1 MAQRLCRIEN
11 KQLKTWQ
18 WCITIKNM
26 FGLQFLTPLFLA
38 AGAAAASLPLII
50 HLLNRERA
58 RRLVFSTIRFIKMSH
73 QANVQRH
80 RLKQLLLLLMR
91 ILILALLGL
100 AFARPFFANTP
111 ATTRGTGGVRNIVII
126 LDTSYSMGYLDTF
139 DQAKKAAIELA
150 DDLQPSDTSAL
161 IFTNNRAKAIKPLDA
176 EHRRIQ
182 TALTGAQLTNHT
194 TDYLDAIQSADEIL
208 GEAEIGAKQIYFVSD
223 LQRIGWESFV
233 DTDKLSPDVEIAFVD
248 VSAKEPVNLAIAG
261 VSVPQVVL
269 NEQKPAQ
276 VVVRVQNFGEQAVE
290 GLPVQLFI
298 NDNNV
303 GTTTLDIEP
312 NDAMDALFPVR
323 FRTEKIHTGY
333 AALPDDH
340 LAIDNRRYFR
350 LQSLK
355 SIKVHCVNGE
365 PGRRDYESETF
376 FLEAAF
382 QPGAQIV
389 PIDLT
394 QSYQLPNAS
403 EISKYDVIILAN
415 VEKLTGAEA
424 QSLRT
429 FVGAGGGL
437 IVAAGDRIDLEA
449 YRSTLGAGEEPLMPC
464 NFVQPVGDAL
474 NHDRFSVLAT
484 LDYDHPIFHPF
495 KEPNHGDFGKGR
507 FYRYIQAV
515 PLKGSTVLASFDDG
529 SPALFEKVY
538 GTGRVLCFTSTIDRE
553 WTNLPIHG
561 VYLPFLYETIKYLA
575 LKRTDE
581 KPDYHI
587 GDLVELGGYQLP
599 PGTEVAIFN
608 PMGEETRTEINES
621 SGIIYDATEHPGIY
635 SVHISG
641 KQPRYFV
648 VNPDT
653 IESNPAA
660 RDSEELTS
668 MLTGGEKAVPAEVV
682 TAEMITKYHGEVEKN
697 QGGWWYLML
706 GVFLLAV
713 GEMFIANRI

>member
-1 MAQRLCRIEN
+1 
-11 KQLKTWQ
+11 
-18 WCITIKNM
+18 M

-38 AGAAAASLPLII
+38 AGAVAASLPLII

-111 ATTRGTGGVRNIVII
+111 ATTGATGGVRNIVII

-139 DQAKKAAIELA
+139 GQAKKAVIELA

-161 IFTNNRAKAIKPLDA
+161 IFTSNRAKVVKPLDA

-182 TALTGAQLTNHT
+182 SAVMGAQLTNHT
-194 TDYLDAIQSADEIL
+194 TDYLDAIQSADEQL
-208 GEAEIGAKQIYFVSD
+208 GEAEIGVKQIYFVSD

-233 DTDKLSPDVEIAFVD
+233 DTDKLSPDVEIAFVN
-248 VSAKEPVNLAIAG
+248 VSAEEPSNLAITG

-269 NEQKPAQ
+269 NEQTPAQ

-290 GLPVQLFI
+290 ALPVQLFV
-298 NDNNV
+298 DGNNV

-312 NDAMDALFPVR
+312 NDVMDAVFPVR
-323 FRTEKIHTGY
+323 FKTEKIHTGY
-333 AALPDDH
+333 AVLPDDH
-340 LAIDNRRYFR
+340 LEIDNRRYFR

-376 FLEAAF
+376 FLETAL
-382 QPGAQIV
+382 QPGNQIV

-394 QSYQLPNAS
+394 QSHQLPNAS

-429 FVGAGGGL
+429 FVGDGGGL
-437 IVAAGDRIDLEA
+437 IITAGDRMDLDA
-449 YRSTLGAGEEPLMPC
+449 YRSALGAGEEPLMPC

-495 KEPNHGDFGKGR
+495 KDPNHGDFGKGR

-515 PLKGSTVLASFDDG
+515 PLTGSMVLANFDDG

-553 WTNLPIHG
+553 WTDLPIHG

-575 LKRTDE
+575 LKQTDE
-581 KPDYHI
+581 KPDYRI
-587 GDLVELGGYQLP
+587 GDPVELGGYQLA
-599 PGTEVAIFN
+599 PGMEVAIFN
-608 PMGEETRTEINES
+608 PVGEETRTEINES
-621 SGIIYDATEHPGIY
+621 GGVFYDATEHPGIY

-653 IESNPAA
+653 VESDLAT
-660 RDSEELTS
+660 RDPEELTS
-668 MLTGGEKAVPAEVV
+668 MLTGGTETIPTQIV
-682 TAEMITKYHGEVEKN
+682 TTEIVTRYHGEVERN
-697 QGGWWYLML
+697 QGVWWYLML

-713 GEMFIANRI
+713 GEMFIANRM

>member
-1 MAQRLCRIEN
+1 
-11 KQLKTWQ
+11 
-18 WCITIKNM
+18 M

-38 AGAAAASLPLII
+38 VGAAAATLPLII

-58 RRLVFSTIRFIKMSH
+58 RQLVFSTIRFIKMSH

-91 ILILALLGL
+91 ILILALLGF
-100 AFARPFFANTP
+100 AFARPFFADTP
-111 ATTRGTGGVRNIVII
+111 TTTGVTGGVRNVVII

-139 DQAKKAAIELA
+139 DQAKKAALDLA

-161 IFTNNRAKAIKPLDA
+161 IFTSNRSQLVKPLDQ

-182 TALTGAQLTNHT
+182 SAVTGAQLTNHT
-194 TDYLDAIQSADEIL
+194 TDYLDAIQSADELL

-248 VSAKEPVNLAIAG
+248 VSAKEPINLAITG

-269 NEQKPAQ
+269 NEQKPVQ
-276 VVVRVQNFGEQAVE
+276 IVIRVQNFGEQAVE

-298 NDNNV
+298 DDNNV

-312 NDAMDALFPVR
+312 NDVMDALFPVR
-323 FRTEKIHTGY
+323 FQTEKIHTGY

-340 LAIDNRRYFR
+340 LTLDDTRYFG

-365 PGRRDYESETF
+365 PGQPDYESETF
-376 FLEAAF
+376 FLEAAL
-382 QPGAQIV
+382 QPGSQIV

-394 QSYQLPNAS
+394 QSRQLPNTS
-403 EISKYDVIILAN
+403 EISRYDVIILAN
-415 VEKLTGAEA
+415 VKQVTGGEA
-424 QSLRT
+424 QSLKA
-429 FVGAGGGL
+429 FVGNGGGL
-437 IVAAGDRIDLEA
+437 IITVGDRVDLEA
-449 YRSTLGAGEEPLMPC
+449 YRSALGDGEEPLMPC
-464 NFVQPVGDAL
+464 NFVQSVGDAL
-474 NHDRFSVLAT
+474 DHDRFSVLAT
-484 LDYDHPIFHPF
+484 LDYNHPIFHPF
-495 KEPNHGDFGKGR
+495 KDPNHGDFGKGR
-507 FYRYIQAV
+507 FYRYVQAV

-529 SPALFEKVY
+529 TPALFEKVY

-553 WTNLPIHG
+553 WTDLPIHG

-575 LKRTDE
+575 LKRTE
-581 KPDYHI
+581 ERPDYRI
-587 GDLVELGGYQLP
+587 GDVVELSGYQLP

-608 PMGEETRTEINES
+608 PMGEEARTQINENG
-621 SGIIYDATEHPGIY
+621 GIIYDTTEQPGIY
-635 SVHISG
+635 SAHTSG
-641 KQPRYFV
+641 KGPRYFI

-653 IESNPAA
+653 AESDLTS
-660 RDSEELTS
+660 RDPEELTS
-668 MLTGGEKAVPAEVV
+668 MLAGSEEAVATQVV
-682 TAEMITKYHGEVEKN
+682 TAEMVTNYHGEVEKN
-697 QGGWWYLML
+697 QGVWWYLML
-706 GVFLLAV
+706 GVLLLAV

>member
-1 MAQRLCRIEN
+1 
-11 KQLKTWQ
+11 
-18 WCITIKNM
+18 M

-91 ILILALLGL
+91 ILILALLGF
-100 AFARPFFANTP
+100 AFARPFFADTP
-111 ATTRGTGGVRNIVII
+111 ATTGGIGGVRNVVII

-139 DQAKKAAIELA
+139 DQAKKATIKLA

-161 IFTNNRAKAIKPLDA
+161 IFTNNRAKVVKPLDA

-182 TALTGAQLTNHT
+182 SAVLGAQLTNHT

-248 VSAKEPVNLAIAG
+248 VSVKEPANLAITG

-276 VVVRVQNFGEQAVE
+276 VVVRVHNFGAQAVE
-290 GLPVQLFI
+290 ALPVQLFI
-298 NDNNV
+298 NDNSV

-312 NDAMDALFPVR
+312 NDVMDALFSVR

-333 AALPDDH
+333 AALPNDH
-340 LAIDNRRYFR
+340 LEIDNARYFR

-365 PGRRDYESETF
+365 LGRRDYESETF
-376 FLEAAF
+376 FVEAAL
-382 QPGAQIV
+382 QPETQIV

-394 QSYQLPNAS
+394 QSLQLPNAS
-403 EISKYDVIILAN
+403 EISNYDVIILAN
-415 VEKLTGAEA
+415 VKELTGAEA
-424 QSLRT
+424 QSVQA
-429 FVGAGGGL
+429 FVRSGGGL
-437 IVAAGDRIDLEA
+437 VITAGDRMDLEA
-449 YRSTLGAGEEPLMPC
+449 YRRALGGGEDPLMPC

-474 NHDRFSVLAT
+474 DHDRFSVLAT

-495 KEPNHGDFGKGR
+495 KDPNHGDFGKGR

-515 PLKGSTVLASFDDG
+515 PLKDSKILASFDDG

-553 WTNLPIHG
+553 WTDLPIHG
-561 VYLPFLYETIKYLA
+561 VYLPFLHETIKYLA

-581 KPDYHI
+581 KPDYRI
-587 GDLVELGGYQLP
+587 ADLVELGGYQLP

-608 PMGEETRTEINES
+608 PADEEIRTEVNENG
-621 SGIIYDATEHPGIY
+621 GIIYDATEQPGIY
-635 SVHISG
+635 SAHISG
-641 KQPRYFV
+641 EQPRYFV

-653 IESNPAA
+653 AESDLAA
-660 RDSEELTS
+660 RDPEELTS
-668 MLTGGEKAVPAEVV
+668 MLASGEGTAPANVV
-682 TAEMITKYHGEVEKN
+682 TADMITKYHSEVEKN
-697 QGGWWYLML
+697 QGVWWYLML

>member
-1 MAQRLCRIEN
+1 
-11 KQLKTWQ
+11 
-18 WCITIKNM
+18 M

-38 AGAAAASLPLII
+38 GGAAAASLPLII

-111 ATTRGTGGVRNIVII
+111 ATTGVTGGLRNIVII

-139 DQAKKAAIELA
+139 NRAKKAVIELA
-150 DDLQPSDTSAL
+150 DDLQSTDTSAL
-161 IFTNNRAKAIKPLDA
+161 IFTDNRAKVVKPLDT
-176 EHRRIQ
+176 EHRQIQ
-182 TALTGAQLTNHT
+182 SAVTGAQLTNHT

-208 GEAEIGAKQIYFVSD
+208 GEAEIGRKQIYFVSD
-223 LQRIGWESFV
+223 LQRVGWESFV
-233 DTDKLSPDVEIAFVD
+233 DTDKLSPDVEIAFID
-248 VSAKEPVNLAIAG
+248 VSAKELSNLAITG

-269 NEQKPAQ
+269 DEQKPVQ

-290 GLPVQLFI
+290 ALPVKLFI
-298 NDNNV
+298 DDNNV
-303 GTTTLDIEP
+303 GTATLDIEP
-312 NDAMDALFPVR
+312 NDVMDALFPVR
-323 FRTEKIHTGY
+323 FRTEKIYTGY
-333 AALPDDH
+333 AALPGDH
-340 LAIDNRRYFR
+340 LEIDNKRYFR

-376 FLEAAF
+376 FLEAAL
-382 QPGAQIV
+382 QPGNQIV

-394 QSYQLPNAS
+394 QSSQLPNTS

-415 VEKLTGAEA
+415 VEKLTGGAA
-424 QSLRT
+424 QSLKT

-437 IVAAGDRIDLEA
+437 IITAGDRLDLEA
-449 YRSTLGAGEEPLMPC
+449 YRSALDAGEEPLMPC

-474 NHDRFSVLAT
+474 DRDQFSVLAT

-495 KEPNHGDFGKGR
+495 KDPNHGDFGRGR

-515 PLKGSTVLASFDDG
+515 PLKDSTVLASFDDG

-538 GTGRVLCFTSTIDRE
+538 GNGRVLCFTSTIDRE
-553 WTNLPIHG
+553 WTDLPIHG
-561 VYLPFLYETIKYLA
+561 IYLPLLYETIKYLA
-575 LKRTDE
+575 LRRTE
-581 KPDYHI
+581 ERPDYRI

-599 PGTEVAIFN
+599 PGTEIAIFN
-608 PMGEETRTEINES
+608 PAGEETRTELNEN
-621 SGIIYDATEHPGIY
+621 GGVIYDTTEQPGIY
-635 SVHISG
+635 SAHISG
-641 KQPRYFV
+641 EQPHYFV

-653 IESNPAA
+653 IESDLTT
-660 RDSEELTS
+660 RDPEELTS
-668 MLTGGEKAVPAEVV
+668 MLARGEAAASTEVV
-682 TAEMITKYHGEVEKN
+682 TAETITRYHGEVEKN
-697 QGGWWYLML
+697 QGLWWYLIL

>member
-1 MAQRLCRIEN
+1 
-11 KQLKTWQ
+11 
-18 WCITIKNM
+18 M
-26 FGLQFLTPLFLA
+26 FGLQFLTPLFLT

-100 AFARPFFANTP
+100 AFARPFFADTP
-111 ATTRGTGGVRNIVII
+111 ATTGGIGGVRNIVII

-139 DQAKKAAIELA
+139 DQAKKAAIKLA

-161 IFTNNRAKAIKPLDA
+161 IFTNSRAKVIKPLDA
-176 EHRRIQ
+176 EHRQIQ
-182 TALTGAQLTNHT
+182 AAVIGAQLTNRT
-194 TDYLDAIQSADEIL
+194 TDYLDAIQSADETL
-208 GEAEIGAKQIYFVSD
+208 GEANIGHKQIYFISD

-233 DTDKLSPDVEIAFVD
+233 DTDKLSPEVEISFVD
-248 VSAKEPVNLAIAG
+248 VGTKEPINLAITG

-276 VVVRVQNFGEQAVE
+276 VVVRVQNFGEQVIEA
-290 GLPVQLFI
+290 LPVQLFI
-298 NDNNV
+298 DDDSV
-303 GTTTLDIEP
+303 STTTLDIEP
-312 NDAMDALFPVR
+312 NDVMDALFSVR

-340 LAIDNRRYFR
+340 LEIDDKRYFR

-355 SIKVHCVNGE
+355 SIKVYCVNGE

-376 FLEAAF
+376 FLEAAL
-382 QPGAQIV
+382 QPGVQIV
-389 PIDLT
+389 PIDFT
-394 QSYQLPNAS
+394 QSRQLPNVS
-403 EISKYDVIILAN
+403 EISQHDVIILAN
-415 VEKLTGAEA
+415 VEKLTELET

-429 FVGAGGGL
+429 FVGGGGGL
-437 IVAAGDRIDLEA
+437 IITVGDRMDLTA
-449 YRSTLGAGEEPLMPC
+449 YRNTLGAGEEPLIPC

-484 LDYDHPIFHPF
+484 LDYAHPIFHPF

-515 PLKGSTVLASFDDG
+515 PLKGSAVLASFDDG

-553 WTNLPIHG
+553 WTDLPIHG

-581 KPDYHI
+581 KPDYRV
-587 GDLVELGGYQLP
+587 GDPVELGGYQLP
-599 PGTEVAIFN
+599 LGTEVAIFN
-608 PMGEETRTEINES
+608 PMGEEVRTEINES
-621 SGIIYDATEHPGIY
+621 GGIIYDTTEHPGIY

-641 KQPRYFV
+641 EQPRYFV

-653 IESNPAA
+653 VESNLAA
-660 RDSEELTS
+660 RDPEELTS
-668 MLTGGEKAVPAEVV
+668 MLAGGEKAAPTEVV
-682 TAEMITKYHGEVEKN
+682 TAEMITQYHGEVEKN
-697 QGGWWYLML
+697 QGIWWYLMF

>member
-1 MAQRLCRIEN
+1 
-11 KQLKTWQ
+11 
-18 WCITIKNM
+18 M

-38 AGAAAASLPLII
+38 VGAAAASLPLII

-100 AFARPFFANTP
+100 AFARPFFATSP
-111 ATTRGTGGVRNIVII
+111 ATTGVTGGVRNIVIV

-139 DQAKKAAIELA
+139 DRAKKAVIELA

-161 IFTNNRAKAIKPLDA
+161 IFTNNRAKVVKPLDT
-176 EHRRIQ
+176 EHRQIQ
-182 TALTGAQLTNHT
+182 TAVTSAQLTNHT
-194 TDYLDAIQSADEIL
+194 TDYLDAIQSADELL
-208 GEAEIGAKQIYFVSD
+208 GEAEIGRKQIYFVSD
-223 LQRIGWESFV
+223 LQRVGWESFV
-233 DTDKLSPDVEIAFVD
+233 DTDKLSPDVEIAFID
-248 VSAKEPVNLAIAG
+248 VSAKELSNLAITG
-261 VSVPQVVL
+261 ISVPQVVL
-269 NEQKPAQ
+269 DEQKPVQ
-276 VVVRVQNFGEQAVE
+276 VVVRVQNFGEQTVE
-290 GLPVQLFI
+290 GLPVKLFI
-298 NDNNV
+298 DDNNV
-303 GTTTLDIEP
+303 GTATLDIEP
-312 NDAMDALFPVR
+312 NDVMDALFPVR
-323 FRTEKIHTGY
+323 FRTEKIYTGY
-333 AALPDDH
+333 TTLPGDH
-340 LAIDNRRYFR
+340 LEIDDRRYFR

-355 SIKVHCVNGE
+355 SIKVHSINGE

-376 FLEAAF
+376 FLEAAL
-382 QPGAQIV
+382 QTGNQIV

-394 QSYQLPNAS
+394 QSRQLPSAS

-415 VEKLTGAEA
+415 VERLTGGAT
-424 QSLRT
+424 QSLKT

-437 IVAAGDRIDLEA
+437 IITAGDRMDLDA
-449 YRSTLGAGEEPLMPC
+449 YRSALGAGEEPLMPC

-474 NHDRFSVLAT
+474 DRDQFGVLAT

-495 KEPNHGDFGKGR
+495 KDPNHGDFGRGR

-515 PLKGSTVLASFDDG
+515 PLKDSTVLASFDDG

-538 GTGRVLCFTSTIDRE
+538 GSGRVLCFTSTIDRE
-553 WTNLPIHG
+553 WTDLPIHG

-575 LKRTDE
+575 LRRTE
-581 KPDYHI
+581 ERPDYRI

-599 PGTEVAIFN
+599 PGTEIAIFN
-608 PMGEETRTEINES
+608 PAGEETRTELNEN
-621 SGIIYDATEHPGIY
+621 GGVIYDTTEQPGIY
-635 SVHISG
+635 SAHISG
-641 KQPRYFV
+641 EQPHYFV

-653 IESNPAA
+653 VESDLTT
-660 RDSEELTS
+660 RDPEELTS
-668 MLTGGEKAVPAEVV
+668 MLASGEAAASTEVI
-682 TAEMITKYHGEVEKN
+682 TAETITRYHGEVEKN
-697 QGGWWYLML
+697 QGVWWYLIL

>member
-1 MAQRLCRIEN
+1 
-11 KQLKTWQ
+11 
-18 WCITIKNM
+18 M

-38 AGAAAASLPLII
+38 VGAAAASLPLII

-100 AFARPFFANTP
+100 AFARPFFADTP
-111 ATTRGTGGVRNIVII
+111 ATSGATGGVRNIVII

-139 DQAKKAAIELA
+139 DRAKEAAIEIA
-150 DDLQPSDTSAL
+150 DNLQPNDTSAL
-161 IFTNNRAKAIKPLDA
+161 IFTNNRAQVIKPLDA

-182 TALTGAQLTNHT
+182 TVVMGAQLTNHT
-194 TDYLDAIQSADEIL
+194 TDYLNAIQSADEIL
-208 GEAEIGAKQIYFVSD
+208 GEAKIGHKQIYFISD
-223 LQRIGWESFV
+223 LQQIGWESFV

-248 VSAKEPVNLAIAG
+248 VSAKEPNNFAITG

-276 VVVRVQNFGEQAVE
+276 VIVRVQNFGEQAVE
-290 GLPVQLFI
+290 GLSVQLFI
-298 NDNNV
+298 DDDNV
-303 GTTTLDIEP
+303 GMTTLDIEP
-312 NDAMDALFPVR
+312 NDVMDALFSVR

-340 LAIDNRRYFR
+340 LEIDNRRYFR

-355 SIKVHCVNGE
+355 SITVHCVNGE
-365 PGRRDYESETF
+365 PGGRDYESETF
-376 FLEAAF
+376 FLEAAL

-394 QSYQLPNAS
+394 QSRQLPNGS

-415 VEKLTGAEA
+415 VEKLTGLEA

-437 IVAAGDRIDLEA
+437 IITAGDRMDLEA
-449 YRSTLGAGEEPLMPC
+449 YRSAFSGGKEPLMPC

-474 NHDRFSVLAT
+474 NHERFSVLAT

-495 KEPNHGDFGKGR
+495 KDPNHGDFGKGR

-515 PLKGSTVLASFDDG
+515 PLKGSKVLAGFDDG

-553 WTNLPIHG
+553 WTDLPIHG
-561 VYLPFLYETIKYLA
+561 VYLPFLYEAIKYLA

-581 KPDYHI
+581 KPDYRI
-587 GDLVELGGYQLP
+587 GDPVELGGYQLP

-621 SGIIYDATEHPGIY
+621 GGVFYDAAEDPGIY
-635 SVHISG
+635 SAHISG

-648 VNPDT
+648 VNLDT
-653 IESNPAA
+653 VESNLAT
-660 RDSEELTS
+660 RDLEELTS
-668 MLTGGEKAVPAEVV
+668 MLTGGEEIVPTQVV
-682 TAEMITKYHGEVEKN
+682 TAEMITQYHGEVEKN
-697 QGGWWYLML
+697 QGVWWYLMVL
-706 GVFLLAV
+706 VFLLAV

>member
-1 MAQRLCRIEN
+1 
-11 KQLKTWQ
+11 
-18 WCITIKNM
+18 M

-38 AGAAAASLPLII
+38 VGAVAASLPLII

-100 AFARPFFANTP
+100 AFARPFFADTP
-111 ATTRGTGGVRNIVII
+111 TTTGTVGGVRNIVII

-139 DQAKKAAIELA
+139 DQAKKTAIELA
-150 DDLQPSDTSAL
+150 AALQPSDTSAL
-161 IFTNNRAKAIKPLDA
+161 IFTNNRARVIKPLDA
-176 EHRRIQ
+176 EHQRIQ
-182 TALTGAQLTNHT
+182 TAVMSAQLTNHT
-194 TDYLDAIQSADEIL
+194 TDYLDAIQSADQML

-248 VSAKEPVNLAIAG
+248 VSAKEPVNLAITG

-276 VVVRVQNFGEQAVE
+276 VVVRVQNFGEQAFE
-290 GLPVQLFI
+290 GLPVELFI
-298 NDNNV
+298 DDNNV
-303 GTTTLDIEP
+303 ATTTLDIEP
-312 NDAMDALFPVR
+312 NDVMDILFPVR
-323 FRTEKIHTGY
+323 FRTEKVHTGY

-340 LAIDNRRYFR
+340 LAIDDRRYFR

-376 FLEAAF
+376 FLEAAL
-382 QPGAQIV
+382 QPRVQIV
-389 PIDLT
+389 PVDLT
-394 QSYQLPNAS
+394 QSGQLPNAAA
-403 EISKYDVIILAN
+403 ISQYDVVILAN

-429 FVGAGGGL
+429 FVGSGGGL
-437 IVAAGDRIDLEA
+437 IITAGDRLDLEA
-449 YRSTLGAGEEPLMPC
+449 YRSALGAGEEPLIPC

-474 NHDRFSVLAT
+474 DHDRFSVLAT
-484 LDYDHPIFHPF
+484 IDYDHPIFHPF

-553 WTNLPIHG
+553 WTDLPIHG
-561 VYLPFLYETIKYLA
+561 VYLPFLYEAIKYLT

-587 GDLVELGGYQLP
+587 GDLVELGGYRLP
-599 PGTEVAIFN
+599 PGTEGAIFN
-608 PMGEETRTEINES
+608 PMGEETRTEINEN
-621 SGIIYDATEHPGIY
+621 GGVIYDATAQPGIY
-635 SVHISG
+635 SIHISG
-641 KQPRYFV
+641 EQPRYFV

-653 IESNPAA
+653 VESNLAA

-668 MLTGGEKAVPAEVV
+668 MLAGGEKAVPTEGA

-697 QGGWWYLML
+697 QGVWWYLML

>member
-1 MAQRLCRIEN
+1 
-11 KQLKTWQ
+11 
-18 WCITIKNM
+18 M

-38 AGAAAASLPLII
+38 VGAAAASLPLII

-111 ATTRGTGGVRNIVII
+111 ATTGVTGGLRNIVII

-139 DQAKKAAIELA
+139 NRAKKAVIELA

-161 IFTNNRAKAIKPLDA
+161 IFTNNRAKIVKPLDA
-176 EHRRIQ
+176 EHRQIQ
-182 TALTGAQLTNHT
+182 TAATGAQLTNHT

-208 GEAEIGAKQIYFVSD
+208 GEAEIGRKQIYFVSD
-223 LQRIGWESFV
+223 LQRVGWESFV
-233 DTDKLSPDVEIAFVD
+233 DTDKLSPDIEIAFVD
-248 VSAKEPVNLAIAG
+248 VSAKELSNLAITS

-269 NEQKPAQ
+269 DEQKPVQ
-276 VVVRVQNFGEQAVE
+276 VVVRVQNFGEQVVE

-298 NDNNV
+298 DDNNV

-312 NDAMDALFPVR
+312 NDVMDALFPVR
-323 FRTEKIHTGY
+323 FRTEKIYTGY
-333 AALPDDH
+333 AALPSDH
-340 LAIDNRRYFR
+340 LEIDNKRYFR

-365 PGRRDYESETF
+365 PGRRDYESEIF
-376 FLEAAF
+376 FLEAAL
-382 QPGAQIV
+382 QPENQIV

-394 QSYQLPNAS
+394 QSRQLPSTS
-403 EISKYDVIILAN
+403 EISGYDVIILAN

-424 QSLRT
+424 RSLKT

-437 IVAAGDRIDLEA
+437 IITAGDRMDLEA
-449 YRSTLGAGEEPLMPC
+449 YRSALGAGEEPLMPC

-474 NHDRFSVLAT
+474 DRDQFSVLAT

-495 KEPNHGDFGKGR
+495 KDPNHGDFGRGR

-515 PLKGSTVLASFDDG
+515 PLKDSTVLASFDDG

-538 GTGRVLCFTSTIDRE
+538 GSGRVLCFTSTIDRE
-553 WTNLPIHG
+553 WTDLPIHG

-575 LKRTDE
+575 LRRTE
-581 KPDYHI
+581 ESPDYRI

-599 PGTEVAIFN
+599 QGTEIAIFN
-608 PMGEETRTEINES
+608 PAGEETRTELNEN
-621 SGIIYDATEHPGIY
+621 GGGIYDTTGQPGIY
-635 SVHISG
+635 SAHISG
-641 KQPRYFV
+641 EQPHYFV

-653 IESNPAA
+653 VESDLTT
-660 RDSEELTS
+660 RDPEELTS
-668 MLTGGEKAVPAEVV
+668 MLASGEAAASTEVV
-682 TAEMITKYHGEVEKN
+682 TAETITRYHGEVEKN
-697 QGGWWYLML
+697 QGGWWYLIL

>member
-1 MAQRLCRIEN
+1 
-11 KQLKTWQ
+11 
-18 WCITIKNM
+18 M

-100 AFARPFFANTP
+100 AFARPFLADTP
-111 ATTRGTGGVRNIVII
+111 ATTGAVGGVRNIVII

-139 DQAKKAAIELA
+139 DQAKKATAELA
-150 DDLQPSDTSAL
+150 ADLQPSDTSAL
-161 IFTNNRAKAIKPLDA
+161 IFTNNRATVIKPLDA
-176 EHRRIQ
+176 EHRRTQ
-182 TALTGAQLTNHT
+182 TAAMGAQLTNHT
-194 TDYLDAIQSADEIL
+194 TDYLDAIQSADELL
-208 GEAEIGAKQIYFVSD
+208 GETEMGTKQIYFISD

-233 DTDKLSPDVEIAFVD
+233 ENDKLSPDVEIAFVD
-248 VSAKEPVNLAIAG
+248 VGAKEPINLAITG

-290 GLPVQLFI
+290 ALPLQLLI
-298 NDNNV
+298 DDNNV
-303 GTTTLDIEP
+303 GTVELDIEP
-312 NDAMDALFPVR
+312 NDVMDALFPVR
-323 FRTEKIHTGY
+323 FNTEQIHTGS
-333 AALPDDH
+333 AVLPNDH
-340 LAIDNRRYFR
+340 LEIDNIRYFR

-365 PGRRDYESETF
+365 PGQRNYESETF
-376 FLEAAF
+376 FLEAAL
-382 QPGAQIV
+382 QPGSQIV

-394 QSYQLPNAS
+394 QSRQLSNPS

-415 VEKLTGAEA
+415 VKELTDTEA
-424 QSLRT
+424 HSLRT
-429 FVGAGGGL
+429 FVRNGGGL
-437 IVAAGDRIDLEA
+437 VITAGDRMDLEA
-449 YRSTLGAGEEPLMPC
+449 YRNTLGGGEEPLMPC
-464 NFVQPVGDAL
+464 NLVQPVGDAL
-474 NHDRFSVLAT
+474 DHDQFSVLAT

-495 KEPNHGDFGKGR
+495 KDPNHGDFGKGR
-507 FYRYIQAV
+507 FYRYIQAM

-529 SPALFEKVY
+529 NPALFEKVY
-538 GTGRVLCFTSTIDRE
+538 GTGRALCFTSTIDRE
-553 WTNLPIHG
+553 WTDLPIHG

-581 KPDYHI
+581 KPDYRI
-587 GDLVELGGYQLP
+587 GDIVELGGYQLP
-599 PGTEVAIFN
+599 PGTEVAIFD
-608 PMGEETRTEINES
+608 PMGEEIRTEITENG
-621 SGIIYDATEHPGIY
+621 GIIYDAIEYPGIY

-641 KQPRYFV
+641 EQPRYFV

-653 IESNPAA
+653 IESNLAA
-660 RDSEELTS
+660 RDPEELTS
-668 MLTGGEKAVPAEVV
+668 MLAGGEKAVATEGV
-682 TAEMITKYHGEVEKN
+682 TAEMMTKYHGEVEKN
-697 QGGWWYLML
+697 QSVWWYLML
-706 GVFLLAV
+706 GAFLLTV

>member
-1 MAQRLCRIEN
+1 
-11 KQLKTWQ
+11 
-18 WCITIKNM
+18 M

-100 AFARPFFANTP
+100 AFARPFFADTP
-111 ATTRGTGGVRNIVII
+111 ATTGGTGGVRNIIII

-139 DQAKKAAIELA
+139 DQAKKAAMEIA
-150 DDLQPSDTSAL
+150 DNLQPNDTSAL
-161 IFTNNRAKAIKPLDA
+161 IFTSNRAKVVKPLDT
-176 EHRRIQ
+176 EHRQIQ
-182 TALTGAQLTNHT
+182 TVLTGAQLTNYT

-208 GEAEIGAKQIYFVSD
+208 GEVEIGAKQIYFVSD

-248 VSAKEPVNLAIAG
+248 VSAKEPVNLAITG

-276 VVVRVQNFGEQAVE
+276 VIVRVQNFGEQAVE
-290 GLPVQLFI
+290 GFSVQLFI
-298 NDNNV
+298 DDSNV
-303 GTTTLDIEP
+303 GTTELDIEP
-312 NDAMDALFPVR
+312 NDVMDALFPVR
-323 FRTEKIHTGY
+323 FSTEKIHTGY

-340 LAIDNRRYFR
+340 LEIDNMRYFR

-376 FLEAAF
+376 FLEAAL
-382 QPGAQIV
+382 QPGVQIV

-394 QSYQLPNAS
+394 QSRQLPNAS

-415 VEKLTGAEA
+415 VEKFTGSEA

-429 FVGAGGGL
+429 FVGGGGGL

-474 NHDRFSVLAT
+474 DHDRFSVLAT

-515 PLKGSTVLASFDDG
+515 PLKDSTVLASFDDG

-553 WTNLPIHG
+553 WTDLPIHG

-587 GDLVELGGYQLP
+587 GDLVELGNYQLP
-599 PGTEVAIFN
+599 PGTEVAIFD
-608 PMGEETRTEINES
+608 PMGEETRTEINENG
-621 SGIIYDATEHPGIY
+621 GIIYDTTEQPGIY
-635 SVHISG
+635 SAHISG
-641 KQPRYFV
+641 EQPRYFA

-653 IESNPAA
+653 VESNLAA

-668 MLTGGEKAVPAEVV
+668 MLAGGEKAVPTEVV

-697 QGGWWYLML
+697 QDVWWYLML

>member
-1 MAQRLCRIEN
+1 
-11 KQLKTWQ
+11 
-18 WCITIKNM
+18 M

-38 AGAAAASLPLII
+38 AGAVAASLPLII

-100 AFARPFFANTP
+100 AFARPFFADTP
-111 ATTRGTGGVRNIVII
+111 ATTGGTGGVRNIVII

-139 DQAKKAAIELA
+139 DQAKKAAMEIA
-150 DDLQPSDTSAL
+150 DNLQPNDTSAL
-161 IFTNNRAKAIKPLDA
+161 IFTSNRAKVIKPLDA
-176 EHRRIQ
+176 EHRQIH
-182 TALTGAQLTNHT
+182 TAVMSAQLTNYT

-233 DTDKLSPDVEIAFVD
+233 DTDKLNPDVKIAFVD
-248 VSAKEPVNLAIAG
+248 VSAKEPVNLAITG

-276 VVVRVQNFGEQAVE
+276 VVVRVQNFGEQAFE
-290 GLPVQLFI
+290 GLPMELFI
-298 NDNNV
+298 DDNNV
-303 GTTTLDIEP
+303 GTSTLDIEP
-312 NDAMDALFPVR
+312 NDVMDVLFPVR
-323 FRTEKIHTGY
+323 FKTEKIHTGY

-340 LAIDNRRYFR
+340 LGIDDRRYFC

-355 SIKVHCVNGE
+355 SIKVHCINGE

-376 FLEAAF
+376 FLEAAL
-382 QPGAQIV
+382 QPRVQIV

-394 QSYQLPNAS
+394 QSRQLPNAS

-415 VEKLTGAEA
+415 VEKLTGSEV

-429 FVGAGGGL
+429 FVGGGGGL

-474 NHDRFSVLAT
+474 DHDRFSVLAT
-484 LDYDHPIFHPF
+484 LDYDHPIFHTF

-515 PLKGSTVLASFDDG
+515 PLKGSIVLASFDDG
-529 SPALFEKVY
+529 NPALFEKVY
-538 GTGRVLCFTSTIDRE
+538 GNGRVLCFTSTIDRE
-553 WTNLPIHG
+553 WTDLPIHG
-561 VYLPFLYETIKYLA
+561 VYLPFLYEAIKYLA

-581 KPDYHI
+581 KPDYRI

-599 PGTEVAIFN
+599 SGTEVAIFN

-621 SGIIYDATEHPGIY
+621 GGVIHDATAQPGIY

-641 KQPRYFV
+641 EQPRYFA

-653 IESNPAA
+653 VESNLAA
-660 RDSEELTS
+660 RDPEELTS
-668 MLTGGEKAVPAEVV
+668 MLAGGEKAVPTEVV
-682 TAEMITKYHGEVEKN
+682 TAEMITKYYGEVEKN
-697 QGGWWYLML
+697 QDVWWYLML

>member
-1 MAQRLCRIEN
+1 
-11 KQLKTWQ
+11 
-18 WCITIKNM
+18 M

-38 AGAAAASLPLII
+38 VGAAAASLPLII

-100 AFARPFFANTP
+100 AFARPFFATSP
-111 ATTRGTGGVRNIVII
+111 ATTGVTGGLRNIVIV

-139 DQAKKAAIELA
+139 DRAKKAVIELA
-150 DDLQPSDTSAL
+150 NDLQPTDTSAL
-161 IFTNNRAKAIKPLDA
+161 IFTNSRAKVVKPLDT
-176 EHRRIQ
+176 EHRQIQ
-182 TALTGAQLTNHT
+182 TAVTSAQLTNHT
-194 TDYLDAIQSADEIL
+194 TDYLDAIQSADELL
-208 GEAEIGAKQIYFVSD
+208 GEAEIGRKQIYFVSD
-223 LQRIGWESFV
+223 LQRVGWESFV
-233 DTDKLSPDVEIAFVD
+233 DTDKLSPDVEIAFID
-248 VSAKEPVNLAIAG
+248 VSAKELSNFAITG

-269 NEQKPAQ
+269 DEQKPVQ
-276 VVVRVQNFGEQAVE
+276 VVVRVQNFGEQTVE
-290 GLPVQLFI
+290 GLPVKLFI
-298 NDNNV
+298 DDNNV
-303 GTTTLDIEP
+303 GTATLDIEP
-312 NDAMDALFPVR
+312 NDVMDALFPVR
-323 FRTEKIHTGY
+323 FRTEKIYTGY
-333 AALPDDH
+333 ATLPGDH
-340 LAIDNRRYFR
+340 LEIDDRRYFR

-355 SIKVHCVNGE
+355 SIKVHSINGE

-376 FLEAAF
+376 FLEAAL
-382 QPGAQIV
+382 QTGNQIV

-394 QSYQLPNAS
+394 QSRQLPSAS

-415 VEKLTGAEA
+415 VERLTGGAT
-424 QSLRT
+424 QSLKT

-437 IVAAGDRIDLEA
+437 IITAGDRMDLDA
-449 YRSTLGAGEEPLMPC
+449 YRSALGAGEEPLMPC

-474 NHDRFSVLAT
+474 DHDQFSILAT

-495 KEPNHGDFGKGR
+495 KDPNHGDFGRGR

-515 PLKGSTVLASFDDG
+515 PLKDSTVLASFDDG

-538 GTGRVLCFTSTIDRE
+538 GSGRVLCFTSTIDRE
-553 WTNLPIHG
+553 WTDLPIHG

-575 LKRTDE
+575 LRRTE
-581 KPDYHI
+581 ERPDYRI

-599 PGTEVAIFN
+599 PGTEIAIFN
-608 PMGEETRTEINES
+608 PAGEETRTELNEN
-621 SGIIYDATEHPGIY
+621 GGVIYDTTEQPGIY
-635 SVHISG
+635 SAHISG
-641 KQPRYFV
+641 EQPHYFV

-653 IESNPAA
+653 VESDLTT
-660 RDSEELTS
+660 RDPEELTS
-668 MLTGGEKAVPAEVV
+668 MLAIGEAAASTEVV
-682 TAEMITKYHGEVEKN
+682 TAETITRYHGEVEKN
-697 QGGWWYLML
+697 QGVWWYLIL

>member
-1 MAQRLCRIEN
+1 
-11 KQLKTWQ
+11 
-18 WCITIKNM
+18 M

-58 RRLVFSTIRFIKMSH
+58 RRLVFSTIRFIRMSH

-100 AFARPFFANTP
+100 AFARPFFADTP
-111 ATTRGTGGVRNIVII
+111 ATTGAAGGVRNIVII
-126 LDTSYSMGYLDTF
+126 LDTSYSMSYLDTF
-139 DQAKKAAIELA
+139 DRAKKAAVEIA
-150 DDLQPSDTSAL
+150 DNLQPNDTSAL
-161 IFTNNRAKAIKPLDA
+161 IFTSNRAKVIKPLDA

-182 TALTGAQLTNHT
+182 TAVMGAQLTNHT

-208 GEAEIGAKQIYFVSD
+208 GEAKIGHKQIYFISD
-223 LQRIGWESFV
+223 LQRTGWESFV

-248 VSAKEPVNLAIAG
+248 VGAKKPINLAITG

-276 VVVRVQNFGEQAVE
+276 VVVRVQNFGEQVVE
-290 GLPVQLFI
+290 ALPVQLFI
-298 NDNNV
+298 NDNSV

-312 NDAMDALFPVR
+312 NDVMDALFPVR

-333 AALPDDH
+333 AALPSDH
-340 LAIDNRRYFR
+340 LEIDDTRYFR

-355 SIKVHCVNGE
+355 SIKVHCINGE

-376 FLEAAF
+376 FLEAAL
-382 QPGAQIV
+382 QPGVQIV
-389 PIDLT
+389 PINLT
-394 QSYQLPNAS
+394 QSRQLPNAS

-424 QSLRT
+424 QLLRT
-429 FVGAGGGL
+429 FVGGGGGL
-437 IVAAGDRIDLEA
+437 IITAGDRMDLEA
-449 YRSTLGAGEEPLMPC
+449 YRTTLGAGEEPLMPC

-474 NHDRFSVLAT
+474 NRDRFSVLAT

-495 KEPNHGDFGKGR
+495 KDPNHGDFGKGR

-515 PLKGSTVLASFDDG
+515 PLKGSKVLANFDDG

-553 WTNLPIHG
+553 WTDLPIHG
-561 VYLPFLYETIKYLA
+561 VYLPFLYEAIKYLA

-581 KPDYHI
+581 KPDYRI
-587 GDLVELGGYQLP
+587 GDSVELGSYQLP

-621 SGIIYDATEHPGIY
+621 GGVIYDTTEQPGIY
-635 SVHISG
+635 SAHISG
-641 KQPRYFV
+641 KQPRYFA

-653 IESNPAA
+653 VESDLTP
-660 RDSEELTS
+660 RDPEELTS
-668 MLTGGEKAVPAEVV
+668 MLAGSEETVPTQVV
-682 TAEMITKYHGEVEKN
+682 TTEMITRYHGEVEKN
-697 QGGWWYLML
+697 QGVWWYLML

>member
-1 MAQRLCRIEN
+1 
-11 KQLKTWQ
+11 
-18 WCITIKNM
+18 M

-38 AGAAAASLPLII
+38 VGAAAASLPLII

-111 ATTRGTGGVRNIVII
+111 ATTGATGGVRNIVII
-126 LDTSYSMGYLDTF
+126 LDTSYSMGYLNTF
-139 DQAKKAAIELA
+139 DRAKKAVIELA
-150 DDLQPSDTSAL
+150 DDLQPSDASAL
-161 IFTNNRAKAIKPLDA
+161 IFTNNRAKIIKPLDT
-176 EHRRIQ
+176 EHRQIQ
-182 TALTGAQLTNHT
+182 TAVTGAQLTNHT

-208 GEAEIGAKQIYFVSD
+208 GEAEIGRKQIYFVSD

-233 DTDKLSPDVEIAFVD
+233 ETDKLSPDIEIAFVD
-248 VSAKEPVNLAIAG
+248 VSAKELSNLAITG

-269 NEQKPAQ
+269 DEQRPVQ
-276 VVVRVQNFGEQAVE
+276 IIVRVQNFGEQVVE
-290 GLPVQLFI
+290 GLPVQLFVD
-298 NDNNV
+298 DNNV

-312 NDAMDALFPVR
+312 NDVMDALFSVR
-323 FRTEKIHTGY
+323 FRTEKIYTGY
-333 AALPDDH
+333 ATLPGDH
-340 LAIDNRRYFR
+340 LEIDDRRYFR

-376 FLEAAF
+376 FLEAAL
-382 QPGAQIV
+382 QPENQIV

-394 QSYQLPNAS
+394 QSHQLPNTS

-415 VEKLTGAEA
+415 VDKLTGAEA
-424 QSLRT
+424 QSLKT

-437 IVAAGDRIDLEA
+437 IITAGDRMDLEA
-449 YRSTLGAGEEPLMPC
+449 YRSALGAGEAPLMPC

-474 NHDRFSVLAT
+474 DHDQFSVLAT

-495 KEPNHGDFGKGR
+495 KDPNHGDFGRGR

-515 PLKGSTVLASFDDG
+515 PLEGSTVLASFDDG

-553 WTNLPIHG
+553 WTDLPIHG
-561 VYLPFLYETIKYLA
+561 VYLPFLYEAIKYLA

-581 KPDYHI
+581 RPAYRI
-587 GDLVELGGYQLP
+587 GDLVELSGYQLP
-599 PGTEVAIFN
+599 PGTEAAIFN
-608 PMGEETRTEINES
+608 PAGEETRTAVNEN
-621 SGIIYDATEHPGIY
+621 GGVTYDPTEQPGIY

-641 KQPRYFV
+641 KQPHNFV

-653 IESNPAA
+653 IESDLTT
-660 RDSEELTS
+660 RDPEELTS
-668 MLTGGEKAVPAEVV
+668 MLASGEKAVPTEVV
-682 TAEMITKYHGEVEKN
+682 TAETITRYHGEVEKN
-697 QGGWWYLML
+697 QGVWWYLML

>member
-1 MAQRLCRIEN
+1 
-11 KQLKTWQ
+11 
-18 WCITIKNM
+18 M

-50 HLLNRERA
+50 HLLNREQA

-100 AFARPFFANTP
+100 AFARPFFADTP
-111 ATTRGTGGVRNIVII
+111 ATTGGTGGVRNIVII

-139 DQAKKAAIELA
+139 DQAKKATIELA

-161 IFTNNRAKAIKPLDA
+161 IFTSSRAKIVKPLDP

-182 TALTGAQLTNHT
+182 SAVMGAQLTNHT
-194 TDYLDAIQSADEIL
+194 TDYLDAIQSADEML

-248 VSAKEPVNLAIAG
+248 VGAKEPSNLAITG

-269 NEQKPAQ
+269 NEQKSAQ
-276 VVVRVQNFGEQAVE
+276 VVVRVQNFGAQAVE
-290 GLPVQLFI
+290 ALPVQLFI
-298 NDNNV
+298 DDNNV

-312 NDAMDALFPVR
+312 NDVIDALFPVR
-323 FRTEKIHTGY
+323 FQTEKIHTGY
-333 AALPDDH
+333 AALPGDH
-340 LAIDNRRYFR
+340 LEIDNTRYFR

-365 PGRRDYESETF
+365 QGRRDYESETF
-376 FLEAAF
+376 FLEAALE
-382 QPGAQIV
+382 PGVQIV

-394 QSYQLPNAS
+394 QSRQLPNAS

-415 VEKLTGAEA
+415 VEQLTGAEA
-424 QSLRT
+424 QSLSA
-429 FVGAGGGL
+429 FVRGGGGL
-437 IVAAGDRIDLEA
+437 IITVGDRVDLEA
-449 YRSTLGAGEEPLMPC
+449 YRSALGGGEEPLMPC

-474 NHDRFSVLAT
+474 NHDQFSVLAT
-484 LDYDHPIFHPF
+484 LDYNHPIFHPF
-495 KEPNHGDFGKGR
+495 KDPNHGDFGKGR

-529 SPALFEKVY
+529 TPALFEKGY

-553 WTNLPIHG
+553 WTDLPIHG

-581 KPDYHI
+581 KPDYRI
-587 GDLVELGGYQLP
+587 GDIVELGGSQLP

-608 PMGEETRTEINES
+608 PMGEEIRTEINEN
-621 SGIIYDATEHPGIY
+621 GGVIYDATEQPGIY
-635 SVHISG
+635 SAHISG
-641 KQPRYFV
+641 KEPRYFV
-648 VNPDT
+648 VNPDAV
-653 IESNPAA
+653 ESDLAA
-660 RDSEELTS
+660 RDPDELTS
-668 MLTGGEKAVPAEVV
+668 MLAGGREAASTQVA
-682 TAEMITKYHGEVEKN
+682 TAEIITRYHGEVEKN
-697 QGGWWYLML
+697 QGVWWYLML
-706 GVFLLAV
+706 GGFLLAV

>member
-1 MAQRLCRIEN
+1 
-11 KQLKTWQ
+11 
-18 WCITIKNM
+18 M

-38 AGAAAASLPLII
+38 VGAAAASLPLII

-100 AFARPFFANTP
+100 AFARPFFADTP
-111 ATTRGTGGVRNIVII
+111 ATTGGTGGVRNIVII
-126 LDTSYSMGYLDTF
+126 IDTSYSMGYLDTF
-139 DQAKKAAIELA
+139 DQAKKAAIEIA
-150 DDLQPSDTSAL
+150 DNLQPSDTSAL
-161 IFTNNRAKAIKPLDA
+161 IFTSNRATVVKALDA

-182 TALTGAQLTNHT
+182 TAVMGARLTNHT

-208 GEAEIGAKQIYFVSD
+208 GEANIGHKQIYLISD

-233 DTDKLSPDVEIAFVD
+233 DTDKLNPDVEIAFVD
-248 VSAKEPVNLAIAG
+248 VSAKEPINLAITG

-290 GLPVQLFI
+290 ELSVQLFV
-298 NDNNV
+298 DDDSV
-303 GTTTLDIEP
+303 GMTMLDIEP
-312 NDAMDALFPVR
+312 NDVMDALFPVR

-340 LAIDNRRYFR
+340 LEIDNRRYFR

-376 FLEAAF
+376 FLEAAL
-382 QPGAQIV
+382 QPGSQIV

-394 QSYQLPNAS
+394 QSRQLPNAS

-415 VEKLTGAEA
+415 VERLTGAEA
-424 QSLRT
+424 QSLRA
-429 FVGAGGGL
+429 FVGSGGGL
-437 IVAAGDRIDLEA
+437 IITAGDQMNLEA
-449 YRSTLGAGEEPLMPC
+449 YRKTLGAGEEPLIPC

-474 NHDRFSVLAT
+474 NHDQFSVLAT
-484 LDYDHPIFHPF
+484 LAYDHPIFHPF
-495 KEPNHGDFGKGR
+495 KDPNHGDFGKGR
-507 FYRYIQAV
+507 FYQYIQAV
-515 PLKGSTVLASFDDG
+515 PLKSSKVLASFDDG

-553 WTNLPIHG
+553 WTDLPIHG
-561 VYLPFLYETIKYLA
+561 VYLPFLYEAIKYLA

-581 KPDYHI
+581 KSDYHI
-587 GDLVELGGYQLP
+587 GDIVELGGYQLP

-621 SGIIYDATEHPGIY
+621 GGVFYEATEHPGIY
-635 SVHISG
+635 SAHISD

-653 IESNPAA
+653 IESGLAA

-668 MLTGGEKAVPAEVV
+668 MLTGGEEAPSTQVV
-682 TAEMITKYHGEVEKN
+682 TTEMITQYHGEVEKN
-697 QGGWWYLML
+697 QGVWWYLML

>member
-1 MAQRLCRIEN
+1 
-11 KQLKTWQ
+11 
-18 WCITIKNM
+18 M

-91 ILILALLGL
+91 ILILALLGF
-100 AFARPFFANTP
+100 AFARPFLADTP
-111 ATTRGTGGVRNIVII
+111 ATTGGIGGVRNIVII

-139 DQAKKAAIELA
+139 DQAKKATIKLA

-161 IFTNNRAKAIKPLDA
+161 IFTDNRAKVVKPLDA

-182 TALTGAQLTNHT
+182 TAVLGAQLTNHT

-208 GEAEIGAKQIYFVSD
+208 GEAEIGTKLIYFVSD

-248 VSAKEPVNLAIAG
+248 VSVKEPVNLAITG

-276 VVVRVQNFGEQAVE
+276 VVVRVQNFGAQAVE
-290 GLPVQLFI
+290 ALPVQLFI
-298 NDNNV
+298 NDNSI

-312 NDAMDALFPVR
+312 NDVMDALFSVR

-333 AALPDDH
+333 AALPNDH
-340 LAIDNRRYFR
+340 LEIDNTRYFR

-365 PGRRDYESETF
+365 PGRRDYESEIF
-376 FLEAAF
+376 FVEAAL
-382 QPGAQIV
+382 QPEAQIV

-394 QSYQLPNAS
+394 QSLQLPNAS
-403 EISKYDVIILAN
+403 EISNYDVIILAN
-415 VEKLTGAEA
+415 VKDLTGAEA

-429 FVGAGGGL
+429 FVGSGGGL
-437 IVAAGDRIDLEA
+437 VITAGDRMDLEA
-449 YRSTLGAGEEPLMPC
+449 YRSALGGGEDPLMPC

-474 NHDRFSVLAT
+474 DHDRFSVLAT

-495 KEPNHGDFGKGR
+495 KDPNHGDFGKGR

-515 PLKGSTVLASFDDG
+515 PLKDSKVLASFDDG

-553 WTNLPIHG
+553 WTDLPIHG
-561 VYLPFLYETIKYLA
+561 VYLPFLHETIKYLA

-581 KPDYHI
+581 KPDYRI
-587 GDLVELGGYQLP
+587 ADLVELGGYQLP
-599 PGTEVAIFN
+599 QGTEVAIFD
-608 PMGEETRTEINES
+608 PSDEEIRTEINENG
-621 SGIIYDATEHPGIY
+621 GIIYDATEQPGIY

-641 KQPRYFV
+641 EQPRYFV

-653 IESNPAA
+653 AESDLTA
-660 RDSEELTS
+660 RDPEELTS
-668 MLTGGEKAVPAEVV
+668 MLASGEGTAPANVV
-682 TAEMITKYHGEVEKN
+682 TADMITKYHSEVEKN
-697 QGGWWYLML
+697 QGIWWYLML

>member
-1 MAQRLCRIEN
+1 
-11 KQLKTWQ
+11 
-18 WCITIKNM
+18 M

-100 AFARPFFANTP
+100 AFARPFFADTP
-111 ATTRGTGGVRNIVII
+111 ATTGATGGVRNIVII
-126 LDTSYSMGYLDTF
+126 LDTSYSMGYLDLF
-139 DQAKKAAIELA
+139 DRAKETVMELA
-150 DDLQPSDTSAL
+150 DNLQPSDTSAL
-161 IFTNNRAKAIKPLDA
+161 IFTSNRAKVVKPLDA

-182 TALTGAQLTNHT
+182 SAVMGARLTNHT
-194 TDYLDAIQSADEIL
+194 TDYLDAIQSADEVL
-208 GEAEIGAKQIYFVSD
+208 GEANIGHKQIYLISD

-233 DTDKLSPDVEIAFVD
+233 DTDKLSPDVEIVFID
-248 VSAKEPVNLAIAG
+248 VSAKEPVNLAITG

-276 VVVRVQNFGEQAVE
+276 VVVRVQNFGGQPVE
-290 GLPVQLFI
+290 GLPVQLFVD
-298 NDNNV
+298 DNNV

-312 NDAMDALFPVR
+312 SDVMDALFPVR

-350 LQSLK
+350 LQSLT
-355 SIKVHCVNGE
+355 SIKVHCINGE

-376 FLEAAF
+376 FLEAAL

-394 QSYQLPNAS
+394 QSRQLPNAS

-415 VEKLTGAEA
+415 VENLTGAEA
-424 QSLRT
+424 QSLRA
-429 FVGAGGGL
+429 FVGSGGGL
-437 IVAAGDRIDLEA
+437 IITAGDRIDLEA
-449 YRSTLGAGEEPLMPC
+449 YRSTLGVGEEPLMPC

-474 NHDRFSVLAT
+474 DHDRFSVLAM

-495 KEPNHGDFGKGR
+495 KDPNHGDFGKGR

-515 PLKGSTVLASFDDG
+515 PLKGAAVLASFDDG

-553 WTNLPIHG
+553 WTDLPIHG
-561 VYLPFLYETIKYLA
+561 VYLPFLYEAIKYLA
-575 LKRTDE
+575 LKQTDE
-581 KPDYHI
+581 KPDYRI
-587 GDLVELGGYQLP
+587 GDPVELSGYQVP

-608 PMGEETRTEINES
+608 PMVEETRTAINENGS
-621 SGIIYDATEHPGIY
+621 VFYDATEQPGIY

-641 KQPRYFV
+641 EQPRYFV

-653 IESNPAA
+653 VESNLAA
-660 RDSEELTS
+660 RDPEELTS
-668 MLTGGEKAVPAEVV
+668 MLTGGEETVPTQVV
-682 TAEMITKYHGEVEKN
+682 TAEMIIQYHGEVEKN
-697 QGGWWYLML
+697 QGIWWYLML
-706 GVFLLAV
+706 GVFLLAI

>member
-1 MAQRLCRIEN
+1 
-11 KQLKTWQ
+11 
-18 WCITIKNM
+18 M

-58 RRLVFSTIRFIKMSH
+58 RRLVFSTIRFIKISH

-111 ATTRGTGGVRNIVII
+111 VTTGGTGGVRNIII
-126 LDTSYSMGYLDTF
+126 VLDTSYSMGYLDTF
-139 DQAKKAAIELA
+139 DRAKKAVTELA
-150 DDLQPSDTSAL
+150 DTLQPNDTSAL
-161 IFTNNRAKAIKPLDA
+161 ILTSNRAKVVKPLDA

-182 TALTGAQLTNHT
+182 SAVMGARLTNHT
-194 TDYLDAIQSADEIL
+194 TDYLDAIQSADEML
-208 GEAEIGAKQIYFVSD
+208 QEVKIGGKQIYFVSD

-233 DTDKLSPDVEIAFVD
+233 DTDKLSPDIEIVFVN
-248 VSAKEPVNLAIAG
+248 VSAKEPINLALTG

-269 NEQKPAQ
+269 NEQTPAQ
-276 VVVRVQNFGEQAVE
+276 VVVRVQNFGAQAVE
-290 GLPVQLFI
+290 GLPVKLFI
-298 NDNNV
+298 DDNNV
-303 GTTTLDIEP
+303 GTTELDIEP
-312 NDAMDALFPVR
+312 NDVMDALFPIR

-333 AALPDDH
+333 AALPGDH
-340 LAIDNRRYFR
+340 LEIDNRRYFR
-350 LQSLK
+350 LQSLE

-365 PGRRDYESETF
+365 PGRHPYENETF
-376 FLEAAF
+376 FLEAAL
-382 QPGAQIV
+382 QPGVQIV
-389 PIDLT
+389 AIDLT
-394 QSYQLPNAS
+394 QSRQLPNAL

-429 FVGAGGGL
+429 FVGGGGGL
-437 IVAAGDRIDLEA
+437 IITAGDRMDLEA
-449 YRSTLGAGEEPLMPC
+449 YRSRLGAGEEPLMPC
-464 NFVQPVGDAL
+464 NFVQPVGNAL
-474 NHDRFSVLAT
+474 NHDRFSILAT

-495 KEPNHGDFGKGR
+495 KDANHGDFGKGR

-553 WTNLPIHG
+553 WTDLPIHG
-561 VYLPFLYETIKYLA
+561 VYLPFLYEMVKYLA

-581 KPDYHI
+581 RPDYRI
-587 GDLVELGGYQLP
+587 GDPVELGGYQLP
-599 PGTEVAIFN
+599 SGTEVAIFN
-608 PMGEETRTEINES
+608 PVGEEARTEINES
-621 SGIIYDATEHPGIY
+621 GGVIYDATEHPGIY

-653 IESNPAA
+653 IESHLAA
-660 RDSEELTS
+660 RDPEELTS
-668 MLTGGEKAVPAEVV
+668 MLVGGEETIPTQVV
-682 TAEMITKYHGEVEKN
+682 TTEMVTQYHSEVEKN
-697 QGGWWYLML
+697 QGMWWYLML

>member
-1 MAQRLCRIEN
+1 
-11 KQLKTWQ
+11 
-18 WCITIKNM
+18 M

-38 AGAAAASLPLII
+38 AGAVAASLPLII

-100 AFARPFFANTP
+100 AFARPFFADTP
-111 ATTRGTGGVRNIVII
+111 ATTGTVGGVRNIVII

-139 DQAKKAAIELA
+139 DQAKKAAIKIA
-150 DDLQPSDTSAL
+150 DKLQPSDTSAL
-161 IFTNNRAKAIKPLDA
+161 IFTSNRAKMVKPFDA
-176 EHRRIQ
+176 EHRQIQ
-182 TALTGAQLTNHT
+182 TAVMGARLTNHT
-194 TDYLDAIQSADEIL
+194 TDYLNAIQSADEIL
-208 GEAEIGAKQIYFVSD
+208 GEAQIGAKQIYFISD

-233 DTDKLSPDVEIAFVD
+233 ETDKLSPDVEIAFVD
-248 VSAKEPVNLAIAG
+248 VSVKEPVNLAITG
-261 VSVPQVVL
+261 VSVPPVVL
-269 NEQKPAQ
+269 NEQKPTQ
-276 VVVRVQNFGEQAVE
+276 VVVRVQNFGEQAFE
-290 GLPVQLFI
+290 GLPVQLFLD
-298 NDNNV
+298 DNNV
-303 GTTTLDIEP
+303 GTTMLDIEP
-312 NDAMDALFPVR
+312 NDVMDVLFPVR

-340 LAIDNRRYFR
+340 LGIDDRRYFR

-355 SIKVHCVNGE
+355 SIKVHCINGE

-376 FLEAAF
+376 FLEAAL
-382 QPGAQIV
+382 QPGNQIV

-394 QSYQLPNAS
+394 QSRQLPIAS
-403 EISKYDVIILAN
+403 EISRYDVIILAN
-415 VEKLTGAEA
+415 VKSLTGAEV
-424 QSLRT
+424 QSLMT
-429 FVGAGGGL
+429 FVRAGGGL
-437 IVAAGDRIDLEA
+437 IITAGDRLDLEA
-449 YRSTLGAGEEPLMPC
+449 YRSTLGGGEEPLMPC

-474 NHDRFSVLAT
+474 NHDQFSILAT

-495 KEPNHGDFGKGR
+495 KDPNHGDFGKGR

-515 PLKGSTVLASFDDG
+515 PLKGSMVLASFDDG

-553 WTNLPIHG
+553 WTDLPIHG
-561 VYLPFLYETIKYLA
+561 VYLPFLYEAIKYLA

-581 KPDYHI
+581 KSDYRI

-599 PGTEVAIFN
+599 SGTEAAIFN
-608 PMGEETRTEINES
+608 PVGEEIRTEINES
-621 SGIIYDATEHPGIY
+621 GGVIYDATEQPGIY
-635 SVHISG
+635 SAHISG

-653 IESNPAA
+653 IESNLAA
-660 RDSEELTS
+660 RDPEELTS
-668 MLTGGEKAVPAEVV
+668 MLTGGEKATSTEVV
-682 TAEMITKYHGEVEKN
+682 TSEMITQYHSEVEKN
-697 QGGWWYLML
+697 QGMWWYLML

-713 GEMFIANRI
+713 GEMFVANRI

>member
-1 MAQRLCRIEN
+1 
-11 KQLKTWQ
+11 
-18 WCITIKNM
+18 M

-111 ATTRGTGGVRNIVII
+111 ATTGVTGGIRNIVII

-139 DQAKKAAIELA
+139 NRAKKAVIELA
-150 DDLQPSDTSAL
+150 DDLQPSDASAL
-161 IFTNNRAKAIKPLDA
+161 IFTNNRAKIVKPLDA
-176 EHRRIQ
+176 EHRQIQ
-182 TALTGAQLTNHT
+182 TAVAGAQLTNHM

-208 GEAEIGAKQIYFVSD
+208 GEAEIGRKQIYFVSD
-223 LQRIGWESFV
+223 LQRIGWENFV
-233 DTDKLSPDVEIAFVD
+233 DTDKLSPDIEIAFID
-248 VSAKEPVNLAIAG
+248 VSAKELSNLAITG

-269 NEQKPAQ
+269 DEQRPVQ
-276 VVVRVQNFGEQAVE
+276 VIVRVQNFGEQVVE
-290 GLPVQLFI
+290 GLSVQLFVD
-298 NDNNV
+298 DNNV

-312 NDAMDALFPVR
+312 NDVMDALFPVR
-323 FRTEKIHTGY
+323 FRTEKIYTGY
-333 AALPDDH
+333 AALPGDH
-340 LAIDNRRYFR
+340 LEIDNKRYFR

-355 SIKVHCVNGE
+355 SIKVHSINGE

-376 FLEAAF
+376 FLEAAL
-382 QPGAQIV
+382 QPENQIV

-394 QSYQLPNAS
+394 QSRQLPTAS

-415 VEKLTGAEA
+415 VEKLTGVEA
-424 QSLRT
+424 QSLKT
-429 FVGAGGGL
+429 FVEAGGGL
-437 IVAAGDRIDLEA
+437 IVTAGDRMDLEA
-449 YRSTLGAGEEPLMPC
+449 YRSVLGAGEEPLMPC

-474 NHDRFSVLAT
+474 DRDQFSVLAT

-495 KEPNHGDFGKGR
+495 KDPNHGDFGRGR

-529 SPALFEKVY
+529 NPALFEKAY

-553 WTNLPIHG
+553 WTDLPIHG
-561 VYLPFLYETIKYLA
+561 VYLPFLYEAIKYLA

-581 KPDYHI
+581 KPGYRI
-587 GDLVELGGYQLP
+587 GDLAELGGYQLP
-599 PGTEVAIFN
+599 PGTEAAVFN
-608 PMGEETRTEINES
+608 PAGEENRTEINENG
-621 SGIIYDATEHPGIY
+621 GIIYDATEQPGIY

-641 KQPRYFV
+641 EQPHYFV

-653 IESNPAA
+653 IESDLTT
-660 RDSEELTS
+660 RDPEELTS
-668 MLTGGEKAVPAEVV
+668 MLASGEKAVPTAVV
-682 TAEMITKYHGEVEKN
+682 TAETITRYHGEVEKN
-697 QGGWWYLML
+697 QGVWWYLML

>member
-1 MAQRLCRIEN
+1 
-11 KQLKTWQ
+11 
-18 WCITIKNM
+18 M

-100 AFARPFFANTP
+100 AFARPFLADTP
-111 ATTRGTGGVRNIVII
+111 TTTGATGGVRNIVII

-139 DQAKKAAIELA
+139 NRAKKAAIEIA
-150 DDLQPSDTSAL
+150 DKLQPNDTSAL
-161 IFTNNRAKAIKPLDA
+161 IFTNNRAKVVKPLDA
-176 EHRRIQ
+176 EHRRLRP
-182 TALTGAQLTNHT
+182 AVMGAQLTNHT

-208 GEAEIGAKQIYFVSD
+208 GEAKIGHKQIYFISD

-233 DTDKLSPDVEIAFVD
+233 DTDKLSPDVKIAFVD
-248 VSAKEPVNLAIAG
+248 VSTKEPSNLAITG

-276 VVVRVQNFGEQAVE
+276 VIVRVQNFGSQAVE
-290 GLPVQLFI
+290 ALPVQLFI
-298 NDNNV
+298 DDNNI

-312 NDAMDALFPVR
+312 NDVMDALFPVR
-323 FRTEKIHTGY
+323 FRTEQIHTGY
-333 AALPDDH
+333 TALPGDH
-340 LAIDNRRYFR
+340 LEIDNRRYFR

-355 SIKVHCVNGE
+355 SIKVHCINGE

-382 QPGAQIV
+382 QPGGQIV

-394 QSYQLPNAS
+394 QSRQLPNAS

-415 VEKLTGAEA
+415 VEKLTGPEA
-424 QSLRT
+424 QLLRT
-429 FVGAGGGL
+429 FVGGGGGL
-437 IVAAGDRIDLEA
+437 IITAGDQLDLEA
-449 YRSTLGAGEEPLMPC
+449 YRNELGTGEEPLMPC
-464 NFVQPVGDAL
+464 NFVQPVGDVL
-474 NHDRFSVLAT
+474 NRERFSVLAT
-484 LDYDHPIFHPF
+484 LDYDHPIFQPF
-495 KEPNHGDFGKGR
+495 KDPNHGDFGKGR

-515 PLKGSTVLASFDDG
+515 PLKGATVLASFDDG

-538 GTGRVLCFTSTIDRE
+538 GTGRVLCFTSTVDRE
-553 WTNLPIHG
+553 WTDLPIHG
-561 VYLPFLYETIKYLA
+561 VYLPFLYETVKYLA
-575 LKRTDE
+575 LKRTVE
-581 KPDYHI
+581 APDYRI
-587 GDLVELGGYQLP
+587 GNLVELGGYQLP

-621 SGIIYDATEHPGIY
+621 GGVIYDATEHPGIY
-635 SVHISG
+635 SAHTSG

-653 IESNPAA
+653 IESNLAA
-660 RDSEELTS
+660 RDPEELTS
-668 MLTGGEKAVPAEVV
+668 MLAGSEEAAPTNVV
-682 TAEMITKYHGEVEKN
+682 TAEMVTKYHGEVESN
-697 QGGWWYLML
+697 QSVWWYLMF

>member
-1 MAQRLCRIEN
+1 
-11 KQLKTWQ
+11 
-18 WCITIKNM
+18 M

-100 AFARPFFANTP
+100 AFARPFFADTP
-111 ATTRGTGGVRNIVII
+111 ATTGGIGGVRNVVII

-139 DQAKKAAIELA
+139 DQAKKATIKLA

-161 IFTNNRAKAIKPLDA
+161 IFTNNRAKVVKPLDA

-182 TALTGAQLTNHT
+182 SAVLGAQLTNHT

-208 GEAEIGAKQIYFVSD
+208 GEANIGAKQIYFVSD
-223 LQRIGWESFV
+223 LQRIGWESLV

-248 VSAKEPVNLAIAG
+248 VSVKEPVNLAITG

-276 VVVRVQNFGEQAVE
+276 VVVRVQNFGAQAIE
-290 GLPVQLFI
+290 SLPVQLFI
-298 NDNNV
+298 NDNNI

-312 NDAMDALFPVR
+312 NDVMDALFSVR
-323 FRTEKIHTGY
+323 FRTERIHTGY
-333 AALPDDH
+333 AALPNDH
-340 LAIDNRRYFR
+340 LQIDNTRYFR

-365 PGRRDYESETF
+365 PGRHDYESETF
-376 FLEAAF
+376 FVEAAL
-382 QPGAQIV
+382 QPAVQIV
-389 PIDLT
+389 PIDFT
-394 QSYQLPNAS
+394 QSRQLPNVS
-403 EISKYDVIILAN
+403 EISQHDVIILAN

-424 QSLRT
+424 QSLQA
-429 FVGAGGGL
+429 FVGSGGGL
-437 IVAAGDRIDLEA
+437 VITAGDRMDLEA
-449 YRSTLGAGEEPLMPC
+449 YRRALGGGEDPLMPC

-474 NHDRFSVLAT
+474 DHDRFSVLAT

-495 KEPNHGDFGKGR
+495 KDPNHGDFGKGR

-515 PLKGSTVLASFDDG
+515 PLKDSKVLASFDDG
-529 SPALFEKVY
+529 NPALFEKVY

-553 WTNLPIHG
+553 WTDLPIHG
-561 VYLPFLYETIKYLA
+561 VYLPFLHETIKYLA

-581 KPDYHI
+581 KPDYRI
-587 GDLVELGGYQLP
+587 ADLVELGGYQLP

-608 PMGEETRTEINES
+608 PSGEEIRTEINEN
-621 SGIIYDATEHPGIY
+621 GGVIYDATEQPGIY
-635 SVHISG
+635 SAHISG
-641 KQPRYFV
+641 EQPRYFV

-653 IESNPAA
+653 AESDLAA
-660 RDSEELTS
+660 RDPEELTS
-668 MLTGGEKAVPAEVV
+668 MLASGEGTAPANVV

-697 QGGWWYLML
+697 QGVWWYLML

>member
-1 MAQRLCRIEN
+1 
-11 KQLKTWQ
+11 
-18 WCITIKNM
+18 M

-91 ILILALLGL
+91 ILILGLLGF
-100 AFARPFFANTP
+100 AFARPFFANTL
-111 ATTRGTGGVRNIVII
+111 ATTGVTGGMRNIVII

-161 IFTNNRAKAIKPLDA
+161 IFTNNRAKIVKPLDA

-182 TALTGAQLTNHT
+182 TAVMGAQLTNHP
-194 TDYLDAIQSADEIL
+194 TDHLDAIQSADEIL

-223 LQRIGWESFV
+223 LQRIGWTSFV

-248 VSAKEPVNLAIAG
+248 VSAKEPINLAITG

-298 NDNNV
+298 DDNNV
-303 GTTTLDIEP
+303 GTVALDIEP
-312 NDAMDALFPVR
+312 NDVMDALFPVR

-333 AALPDDH
+333 AALPDAH
-340 LAIDNRRYFR
+340 LEIDNTRYFR

-365 PGRRDYESETF
+365 PGQRDYESETF
-376 FLEAAF
+376 FLEAAL
-382 QPGAQIV
+382 QPGTQIV

-394 QSYQLPNAS
+394 QSRQLSNAS
-403 EISKYDVIILAN
+403 EVSKYDVIILAN
-415 VEKLTGAEA
+415 VERLTGAET
-424 QSLRT
+424 QSLRA
-429 FVGAGGGL
+429 FVASGGGL
-437 IVAAGDRIDLEA
+437 IITAGDRMDLEA
-449 YRSTLGAGEEPLMPC
+449 YRNMLSGSEEPLMPC

-474 NHDRFSVLAT
+474 DHNQFSVLAT

-495 KEPNHGDFGKGR
+495 KDPNHGDFGKGR

-515 PLKGSTVLASFDDG
+515 SLKDSKVLASFDDG

-553 WTNLPIHG
+553 WTDLPIHG

-575 LKRTDE
+575 LKRTEE
-581 KPDYHI
+581 KPDYRI
-587 GDLVELGGYQLP
+587 GDLVELGGHQLP
-599 PGTEVAIFN
+599 PGTVVGIFN
-608 PMGEETRTEINES
+608 PAGEETRTEINQN
-621 SGIIYDATEHPGIY
+621 GGVIYDTTEQPGIY

-641 KQPRYFV
+641 EQPRYFV

-653 IESNPAA
+653 VESDLAV
-660 RDSEELTS
+660 RDPEELTS
-668 MLTGGEKAVPAEVV
+668 MLASGEETVPTNVV
-682 TAEMITKYHGEVEKN
+682 TADMVTKYHGEVEKN
-697 QGGWWYLML
+697 QGTWWYLML

>member
-1 MAQRLCRIEN
+1 
-11 KQLKTWQ
+11 
-18 WCITIKNM
+18 M

-100 AFARPFFANTP
+100 AFARPFLADTP
-111 ATTRGTGGVRNIVII
+111 TTTAAVGGLRNIVII

-139 DQAKKAAIELA
+139 DQAKKATVKLA

-161 IFTNNRAKAIKPLDA
+161 IFTNNRATIVKPLDA

-182 TALTGAQLTNHT
+182 TAVMAAQLTNHT
-194 TDYLDAIQSADEIL
+194 TDYFDAIQSADEIL
-208 GEAEIGAKQIYFVSD
+208 REAEVGTKQIYFISD

-248 VSAKEPVNLAIAG
+248 VGAKKPINLAITG

-290 GLPVQLFI
+290 AIPLQLFI
-298 NDNNV
+298 NDNNISTV
-303 GTTTLDIEP
+303 KLDIEP
-312 NDAMDALFPVR
+312 NDVMDALFPVR
-323 FRTEKIHTGY
+323 FNTEKIHTGY
-333 AALPDDH
+333 AALPNDH
-340 LAIDNRRYFR
+340 LDIDNIRYFR

-365 PGRRDYESETF
+365 PGRRNYESETF
-376 FLEAAF
+376 FLEAAL
-382 QPGAQIV
+382 QPGGQIV

-394 QSYQLPNAS
+394 QSHQLPNAS

-415 VEKLTGAEA
+415 VKELTGAEA
-424 QSLRT
+424 HSLRT
-429 FVGAGGGL
+429 FVRSGGGL
-437 IVAAGDRIDLEA
+437 IITAGDRMDLEA
-449 YRSTLGAGEEPLMPC
+449 YRNTLGGGEEPLIPC
-464 NFVQPVGDAL
+464 NFVQSVGDAL
-474 NHDRFSVLAT
+474 DRNQFSVLAT

-495 KEPNHGDFGKGR
+495 KDPNHGDFGKGR
-507 FYRYIQAV
+507 FYRYIQAI
-515 PLKGSTVLASFDDG
+515 PLKGSKVLASFDNG

-553 WTNLPIHG
+553 WTDLPIHG
-561 VYLPFLYETIKYLA
+561 IYLPFLYETIKYLA

-581 KPDYHI
+581 KPDYRI
-587 GDLVELGGYQLP
+587 GDIVELGGYQLP
-599 PGTEVAIFN
+599 SGTAAAIFD
-608 PMGEETRTEINES
+608 PMGEEIRTEITES
-621 SGIIYDATEHPGIY
+621 SSIIYDAIEHPGIY

-641 KQPRYFV
+641 KQPHYFV

-653 IESNPAA
+653 TESNLAS
-660 RDSEELTS
+660 RDPEELTS
-668 MLTGGEKAVPAEVV
+668 MLAGGEKAIATETV

-697 QGGWWYLML
+697 QGVWWYLML

>member
-1 MAQRLCRIEN
+1 
-11 KQLKTWQ
+11 
-18 WCITIKNM
+18 M

-38 AGAAAASLPLII
+38 VGAVAASLPLII

-100 AFARPFFANTP
+100 AFARPFFADTP
-111 ATTRGTGGVRNIVII
+111 ATTGETGGVRNIVII
-126 LDTSYSMGYLDTF
+126 IDTSYSMGYLDTF
-139 DQAKKAAIELA
+139 DQAKKAAIEIA
-150 DDLQPSDTSAL
+150 DNLQPSDTSAL
-161 IFTNNRAKAIKPLDA
+161 IFTSNRAKVVKALDA

-182 TALTGAQLTNHT
+182 TAVMGARLTNHT
-194 TDYLDAIQSADEIL
+194 TDYLDAIQSADEVL
-208 GEAEIGAKQIYFVSD
+208 GEANIGHKQIYLISD
-223 LQRIGWESFV
+223 LQRVGWESFV

-248 VSAKEPVNLAIAG
+248 VSVKEPINLAITG

-276 VVVRVQNFGEQAVE
+276 VVARVQNFGEQAVE
-290 GLPVQLFI
+290 GLSVQLFV
-298 NDNNV
+298 DDDSV
-303 GTTTLDIEP
+303 GMTTLDIEP
-312 NDAMDALFPVR
+312 NDVMDALFPVR

-340 LAIDNRRYFR
+340 LEIDNRRYFR
-350 LQSLK
+350 LHSLK

-376 FLEAAF
+376 FLEAAL
-382 QPGAQIV
+382 QPGSQIV

-394 QSYQLPNAS
+394 QSRQLPNAS

-415 VEKLTGAEA
+415 VERLTGAEA
-424 QSLRT
+424 QSLRA
-429 FVGAGGGL
+429 FVGSGGGL
-437 IVAAGDRIDLEA
+437 IITAGDQMNLEA
-449 YRSTLGAGEEPLMPC
+449 YRKTLGAGEEPLMPC

-474 NHDRFSVLAT
+474 NHDQFSVLAT
-484 LDYDHPIFHPF
+484 LAYDHPIFHPF
-495 KEPNHGDFGKGR
+495 KDPNHGDFGKGR
-507 FYRYIQAV
+507 FYQYIQAV
-515 PLKGSTVLASFDDG
+515 PLKSSKVLASFDDG

-553 WTNLPIHG
+553 WTDLPIHG
-561 VYLPFLYETIKYLA
+561 VYLPFLYEAIKYLA
-575 LKRTDE
+575 LKRTAE

-587 GDLVELGGYQLP
+587 DDIVELGGYQLP

-608 PMGEETRTEINES
+608 PMGEETRTEINEN
-621 SGIIYDATEHPGIY
+621 GGVFYDATEHPGIY
-635 SVHISG
+635 SVHISD

-653 IESNPAA
+653 VESDLAA

-668 MLTGGEKAVPAEVV
+668 MLTGGEKAVSTQVA

-697 QGGWWYLML
+697 QGVWWYLML

>member
-1 MAQRLCRIEN
+1 
-11 KQLKTWQ
+11 
-18 WCITIKNM
+18 M

-38 AGAAAASLPLII
+38 VGAAAASLPLII

-111 ATTRGTGGVRNIVII
+111 STTGVTGGVRNIVII

-139 DQAKKAAIELA
+139 DRAKKVVIELA

-161 IFTNNRAKAIKPLDA
+161 IFTNNRAKVVKPLDA
-176 EHRRIQ
+176 EHRQIQ
-182 TALTGAQLTNHT
+182 TAVTSAQLTNHT

-208 GEAEIGAKQIYFVSD
+208 GEAEIGRKQIYFVSD

-233 DTDKLSPDVEIAFVD
+233 DTDKLSPDIEIAFID
-248 VSAKEPVNLAIAG
+248 VSAKELSNLGITG

-269 NEQKPAQ
+269 DEQRPVQ
-276 VVVRVQNFGEQAVE
+276 VVVRVQNFGEQVVE

-298 NDNNV
+298 DDNNV
-303 GTTTLDIEP
+303 GTAALDIEP
-312 NDAMDALFPVR
+312 NDVMDALFPVR
-323 FRTEKIHTGY
+323 FRTEKIYTGY
-333 AALPDDH
+333 ATLPGDH
-340 LAIDNRRYFR
+340 LEIDNKRYFR

-365 PGRRDYESETF
+365 PGRRDYESEIF
-376 FLEAAF
+376 FLEAAL
-382 QPGAQIV
+382 QPENQIV
-389 PIDLT
+389 PINLT
-394 QSYQLPNAS
+394 QSRQLPNAS

-424 QSLRT
+424 RSLKT

-437 IVAAGDRIDLEA
+437 IITAGDRMDLEA
-449 YRSTLGAGEEPLMPC
+449 YRSALGAGEEPLMPC
-464 NFVQPVGDAL
+464 NFVQPVGNAL
-474 NHDRFSVLAT
+474 DRDQFSVLAT

-495 KEPNHGDFGKGR
+495 KDPNHGDFGRGR

-529 SPALFEKVY
+529 NPALFEKVY

-553 WTNLPIHG
+553 WTDLPIHG
-561 VYLPFLYETIKYLA
+561 VYLPFLYEAIKYLA

-581 KPDYHI
+581 RPDYRI
-587 GDLVELGGYQLP
+587 GDLVELGGYQP
-599 PGTEVAIFN
+599 PSGTEIAIFN
-608 PMGEETRTEINES
+608 PAGEETRTAINEN
-621 SGIIYDATEHPGIY
+621 GGVTYDTTEQPGIY

-641 KQPRYFV
+641 KQPHNFV

-653 IESNPAA
+653 IESDLTT
-660 RDSEELTS
+660 RDPEELTS
-668 MLTGGEKAVPAEVV
+668 MLASGEKAVPTEVV
-682 TAEMITKYHGEVEKN
+682 TAETITRYHGEVEKN
-697 QGGWWYLML
+697 QGVWWYLML